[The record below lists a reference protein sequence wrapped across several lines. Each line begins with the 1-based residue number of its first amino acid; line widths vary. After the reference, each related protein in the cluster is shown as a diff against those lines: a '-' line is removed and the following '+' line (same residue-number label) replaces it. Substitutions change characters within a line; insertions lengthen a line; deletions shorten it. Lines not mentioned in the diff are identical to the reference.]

1 MSGNSLILDTNTV
14 LYFLGGD
21 QTISDF
27 IKDKNLYISFITE
40 LELLS
45 FDKIS
50 PSEVKIISDF
60 LTETNIINI
69 SQEIKD
75 IVISLRRANKLKLP
89 DSIIAATAIALKIPL
104 FTADKGIKSLKD
116 LNVIYYEYNV

>member
-14 LYFLGGD
+14 LYFLAGD